1 MTTAQRESIVQRVG
15 RILDERVS
23 LVRWFRQNAC
33 LRHGLPFEENSEL
46 RVVVDGSPGPPGK
59 DADPEAVTKAVL
71 AKIQAVDKVQPA
83 TPASRAIPGWAKTAI
98 AVAVAAAGGYGVNE
112 WRKPAEP
119 PEIASPDSGSLLQ
132 DLEDRG
138 FHLPE

>member
-15 RILDERVS
+15 KILDERVS

-46 RVVVDGSPGPPGK
+46 RIVVDGAAPGKDGK
-59 DADPEAVTKAVL
+59 DADPEAIAKEVL
-71 AKIQAVDKVQPA
+71 AKVQPQS
-83 TPASRAIPGWAKTAI
+83 TGIPTWAK
-98 AVAVAAAGGYGVNE
+98 AVIVAAGGAAAAAGGYGLNGL
-112 WRKPAEP
+112 RKPAEP
-119 PEIASPDSGSLLQ
+119 PEIAAPEGGSLLQ
-132 DLEDRG
+132 DLQDRG